1 MRTHID
7 WLTFTLTL
15 RYEGEGIEAYALALR
30 NGFVDTFGSVLAD
43 RCFAGDWQAKERSR
57 APYQH
62 AYTVQE
68 TGVSVFASPTLTHF
82 CVEISG
88 QGCERLID
96 QGDMGQILSCIHERC
111 TRIDIACDIET
122 EVRPTE
128 FIAQTEHERMRSSG
142 YQKSNTGETC
152 YVGSQKSDRYARVY
166 RYNSPH
172 PRSHLLR
179 VEHVFRRENAK
190 SVAFQCCDM
199 DMAAIA
205 TAAGKAFGW
214 CHNLWITGSDLLP
227 DISPVKERGRSGST
241 IYWLVNSAAPAFK
254 KLVQTGAI
262 ADPEKFLQ
270 TYFKLE

>member
-15 RYEGEGIEAYALALR
+15 RYEGEGVEAYAHALR
-30 NGFVDTFGSVLAD
+30 NGIVDTFGGVCAD
-43 RCFAGDWQAKERSR
+43 RVFAGDWQAKERSR

-62 AYTVQE
+62 AYTLE
-68 TGVSVFASPTLTHF
+68 EAGISIFASPTLTHF
-82 CVEISG
+82 CVEVSG
-88 QGCERLID
+88 QGCERLIEL
-96 QGDMGQILSCIHERC
+96 GAMNEVLTAIHERC

-128 FIAQTEHERMRSSG
+128 FIAQMRHERMRSSG

-166 RYNSPH
+166 RYNAPH
-172 PRSHLLR
+172 PRAHLLR

-190 SVAFQCCDM
+190 AVAFQCRDM
-199 DMAAIA
+199 DMEQIAA
-205 TAAGKAFGW
+205 AAGKAFGW
-214 CHNLWITGSDLLP
+214 DHNVWDAFSDFVP
-227 DISPVKERGRSGST
+227 DISPVKERGRSGAT

-262 ADPEKFLQ
+262 ANPEVFLQ

>member
-15 RYEGEGIEAYALALR
+15 RYEGEGVEAYALAIR
-30 NGFVDTFGSVLAD
+30 NGFVDTFGGILAN
-43 RCFAGDWQAKERSR
+43 RVFAGNWQAKERSR

-62 AYTVQE
+62 AYADSE
-68 TGVSVFASPTLTHF
+68 LGVSIFASPTLTHL

-88 QGCERLID
+88 QGCERIIGL
-96 QGDMGQILSCIHERC
+96 GEMGQVLSCIHERC

-128 FIAQTEHERMRSSG
+128 FIACLKHERMRSSG

-172 PRSHLLR
+172 PRAHLLR

-190 SVAFQCCDM
+190 SLAFQCVGNSIDNI
-199 DMAAIA
+199 AAS
-205 TAAGKAFGW
+205 AGLAFGW
-214 CHNLWITGSDLLP
+214 AHETWEPTIFDNP
-227 DISPVKERGRSGST
+227 DISPTRERGRSGNT
-241 IYWLVNSAAPAFK
+241 IYWLVNSCAPAFR

-262 ADPEKFLQ
+262 SDAETFLQ

>member
-15 RYEGEGIEAYALALR
+15 RYEGEGLEAYAMGIR
-30 NGFVDTFGSVLAD
+30 NGFVDAFGGLLAN
-43 RCFAGDWQAKERSR
+43 RLFAGDWQAKERSR

-62 AYTVQE
+62 AYADSQL
-68 TGVSVFASPTLTHF
+68 GISVFASPTLTHF

-88 QGCERLID
+88 QGCERIID
-96 QGDMGQILSCIHERC
+96 MGDMGQILSCIHERC

-128 FIAQTEHERMRSSG
+128 FVSQMAHERMRSSG
-142 YQKSNTGETC
+142 YQRSSTGETC

-166 RYNSPH
+166 RYNAPH
-172 PRSHLLR
+172 PRAHLLR

-190 SVAFQCCDM
+190 SVSLQCGNM
-199 DMAAIA
+199 DMEAIA
-205 TAAGKAFGW
+205 AASGKSFGW
-214 CHNLWITGSDLLP
+214 HHHIWDTRCDILP
-227 DISPVKERGRSGST
+227 DISPTKERGRSGGT
-241 IYWLVNSAAPAFK
+241 VYWLVNSAAPAFK
-254 KLVQTGAI
+254 KMVRSGAI
-262 ADPEKFLQ
+262 SDPEKFIE